1 MEEMLWILRYED
13 SHLQGLAASVLV
25 HGLFSLISVLASLPQ
40 QGQAGSRDKWGEKG
54 DLHRV
59 LPPNLPTGWVVVR
72 RVMPSCV
79 KRLILAHNSPLKHSR
94 GRTVPSTPR
103 PSLRESCRIGSGEIA
118 QQAGPTLSAVLCCR
132 PIAKRDLSCNG

>member
-59 LPPNLPTGWVVVR
+59 PPPNLPTGWVVVR
-72 RVMPSCV
+72 RVMPSYV
-79 KRLILAHNSPLKHSR
+79 KRLILAPQQSTQAQQGQNSPLNP
-94 GRTVPSTPR
+94 T
-103 PSLRESCRIGSGEIA
+103 A
-118 QQAGPTLSAVLCCR
+118 QSA
-132 PIAKRDLSCNG
+132 